1 MGLEHLS
8 SIFSVGI
15 QKMHKSNVGSMYESG
30 ESNFSNIRDS
40 FSLPDTATAEI
51 SNLSQLDAIPMSPG
65 PPTRGPGR
73 PRYGA
78 PGS

>member
-15 QKMHKSNVGSMYESG
+15 KKMHKSNVGSMYESG

-40 FSLPDTATAEI
+40 FSLPDLI
-51 SNLSQLDAIPMSPG
+51 SEDGTINSDVVFG
-65 PPTRGPGR
+65 PPVLDTLAQRFPI
-73 PRYGA
+73 
-78 PGS
+78 